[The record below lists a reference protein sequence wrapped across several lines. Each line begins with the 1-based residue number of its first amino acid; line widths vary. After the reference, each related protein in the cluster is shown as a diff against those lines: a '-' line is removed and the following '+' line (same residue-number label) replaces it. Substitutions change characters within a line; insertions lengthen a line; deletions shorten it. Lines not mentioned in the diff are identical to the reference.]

1 MSLNRAILIGRL
13 TRDPELKYT
22 PSGLPVAN
30 FTIAVDR
37 NQAPNAQGEKE
48 TDFIPCVAWRQSAE
62 FAANY
67 LQKGALVAVEGRIQ
81 VRKWQTQDGQNRWT
95 TEVVCD
101 RVQGLGGR
109 SRQEGEGMPGPGG
122 PSGASAYGGGRPD
135 DLEVDD
141 PFSEQ

>member
-30 FTIAVDR
+30 FTVAVDR

-48 TDFIPCVAWRQSAE
+48 TDFIPCVAWRQTAE
-62 FAANY
+62 FAGNY
-67 LQKGALVAVEGRIQ
+67 LHKGRLVAVEGRIQ

-101 RVQGLGGR
+101 RLYPLDR
-109 SRQEGEGMPGPGG
+109 PRQEGEGGTDAIAPSTFGDMGG
-122 PSGASAYGGGRPD
+122 HDPD
-135 DLEVDD
+135 TDD
-141 PFSEQ
+141 PFGEP